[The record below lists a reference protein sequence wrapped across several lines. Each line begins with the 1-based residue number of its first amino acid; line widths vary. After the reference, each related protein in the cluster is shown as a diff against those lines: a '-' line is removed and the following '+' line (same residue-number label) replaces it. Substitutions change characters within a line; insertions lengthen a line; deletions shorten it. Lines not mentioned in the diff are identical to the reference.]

1 MLRSAVQKVIVH
13 SYGHNLVILLNG
25 SSQNSVVVR
34 IQKLKNRILT
44 AYKTNIAIAAL
55 RVQPRRRGR

>member
-25 SSQNSVVVR
+25 IVVR
-34 IQKLKNRILT
+34 IRKLKNRILT